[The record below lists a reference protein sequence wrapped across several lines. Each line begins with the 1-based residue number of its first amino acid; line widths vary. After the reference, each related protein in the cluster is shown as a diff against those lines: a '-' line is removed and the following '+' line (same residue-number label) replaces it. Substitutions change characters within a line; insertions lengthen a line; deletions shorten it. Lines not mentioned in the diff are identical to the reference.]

1 MYYINH
7 IIGGFI
13 VDQNGAILHEF
24 PRKEFETDESLLK
37 QITAEHPHCKPFPK
51 DKIQLFIANL
61 TPKQYSHPLYVYN
74 TQKTKIDLKKT
85 VNEDAFIIQTIGNI
99 GELDRSINL
108 LAKRLREWN
117 GIYFPELDQRIQDH
131 RHFAELISRK
141 KEDLAKELQ
150 IQNQIGADLTEE
162 HRAPIQQLA
171 AQILNLFKLREE
183 HEQYLNHV
191 MKNYAP
197 NILELAGTT
206 IGARLIEYARGLKSL
221 ALLPASTIQL
231 FGAEKALF
239 RHIKTGA
246 KSPKYGIIINH
257 PLVQNAKKEN
267 KGKAARLLADKL
279 SLCAR
284 LDYFKGEFKA
294 LEYKKE
300 LEGKLQ

>member
-1 MYYINH
+1 MYYVNH

-13 VDQNGAILHEF
+13 VDQNGNIVQELIRQESETPESILN
-24 PRKEFETDESLLK
+24 RILVLK
-37 QITAEHPHCKPFPK
+37 PQSKPLPPVL
-51 DKIQLFIANL
+51 IQPFLANL
-61 TPKQYSHPLYVYN
+61 ITKPYHQALYTTN
-74 TQKTKIDLKKT
+74 TRQTKIDLKKSI
-85 VNEDAFIIQTIGNI
+85 NEDAFILQTIGSI

-108 LAKRLREWN
+108 LAKRLREWQS
-117 GIYFPELDQRIQDH
+117 IYFPELDHRIQDH
-131 RHFAELISRK
+131 RHFAELSLRP
-141 KEDLAKELQ
+141 KEDVAKELS
-150 IQNQIGADLTEE
+150 IPSEIGADLNIE
-162 HRAPIQQLA
+162 HRIQIHHLA
-171 AQILNLFKLREE
+171 TQIINLFNLREE
-183 HEQYLNHV
+183 NEQYLHSV
-191 MKNYAP
+191 MKTYAP

-257 PLVQNAKKEN
+257 PLVQNAKRED
-267 KGKAARLLADKL
+267 KGKAARILADKL

-294 LEYKKE
+294 PQYKQE